1 MTNLS
6 ALVFDRPQAPSPL
19 WAKALLSLLGLFL
32 LAGLCWAFLAGAT
45 KNWEAV
51 WGYRV
56 VFWRGWVL
64 TVQLSAA
71 ALVLSLLIGTSA
83 ALLRRSTFLPFR
95 GLATLYI
102 ELVRG
107 MPLLVLLLFFYYV
120 VANPLGW
127 QDRLSA
133 GVIALSLF
141 SGAYIAEIVRAGI
154 GSVGASQR
162 ESARAIG
169 LTTIQTY
176 RFIVFP
182 QALRHSLP
190 PLAGQFAS
198 IIKDSSL
205 LSILGIAEFTL
216 AAQQVNS
223 ATFSTLES
231 FLPLA
236 VGYLILTI
244 PVSLASRFL
253 EHRLRFET

>member
-1 MTNLS
+1 MKLS
-6 ALVFDRPQAPSPL
+6 RIFFDRPGAPAYPGM
-19 WAKALLSLLGLFL
+19 KILLGLLTALVLSGICWFF
-32 LAGLCWAFLAGAT
+32 LAGLAT
-45 KNWEAV
+45 RWEAV
-51 WGYRV
+51 FKYRA
-56 VFWRGWVL
+56 VFWNGWLL
-64 TVQLSAA
+64 TLQLSAV
-71 ALVLSLLIGTSA
+71 ALVLSLVIGVLA
-83 ALLRRSTFLPFR
+83 ALARRSSFLPLR

-102 ELVRG
+102 EVIRG

-120 VANPLGW
+120 VADPLGW

-133 GVIALSLF
+133 GVFALSLF

-154 GSVGASQR
+154 GSVGISQR

-169 LTTIQTY
+169 LTTLQTY
-176 RFIVFP
+176 RFIIFP
-182 QALRHSLP
+182 QALRQSLP

-236 VGYLILTI
+236 VGYLVLTI
-244 PVSLASRFL
+244 PISLASRQL
-253 EHRLRFET
+253 EDRLKFDT

>member
-1 MTNLS
+1 MKISNLF
-6 ALVFDRPQAPSPL
+6 FDRPQEPAPS
-19 WAKALLSLLGLFL
+19 WAKVVLGFAGFVLLSLL
-32 LAGLCWAFLAGAT
+32 CWLFLAGAT
-45 KNWEAV
+45 KNWDAV

-56 VFWRGWVL
+56 VFWKGWLL
-64 TVQLSAA
+64 TVQLSAIS
-71 ALVLSLLIGTSA
+71 LVLSLLIGTA
-83 ALLRRSTFLPFR
+83 AAIGRRSAFLPLR
-95 GLATLYI
+95 GLATLYVEI
-102 ELVRG
+102 VRG
-107 MPLLVLLLFFYYV
+107 MPLLALLLFFYYV

-133 GVIALSLF
+133 GVVALSLF

-154 GSVGASQR
+154 GSVGASQL

-169 LTTIQTY
+169 LSTFQTY
-176 RFIVFP
+176 RFVIFP

-205 LSILGIAEFTL
+205 LSILGIAEFTM

-236 VGYLILTI
+236 IGYLVLTI
-244 PVSLASRFL
+244 PVSLASRWL
-253 EHRLRFET
+253 EHHLRFET

>member
-6 ALVFDRPQAPSPL
+6 HLVFDRPQAPTPV
-19 WAKALLSLLGLFL
+19 WAKVVLSLIGLLL
-32 LAGLCWAFLAGAT
+32 LAGLCVALLAGAT

-51 WGYRV
+51 WGYRA
-56 VFWRGWVL
+56 VFWKGWIL

-83 ALLRRSTFLPFR
+83 ALARRSTFLPLR
-95 GLATLYI
+95 GVATLYV

-107 MPLLVLLLFFYYV
+107 MPLLVLLLFFYYA
-120 VANPLGW
+120 VANLLGW

-169 LTTIQTY
+169 LTPFQTY

-244 PVSLASRFL
+244 PVSLVARFL

>member
-6 ALVFDRPQAPSPL
+6 SLVFDRPQAPTPF
-19 WAKALLSLLGLFL
+19 WAKVVLSVFGLLL
-32 LAGLCWAFLAGAT
+32 LAALCVALLAGAT

-56 VFWRGWVL
+56 VFWKGWIM
-64 TVQLSAA
+64 TVQLSAI
-71 ALVLSLLIGTSA
+71 ALVLSLLFGTAA
-83 ALLRRSTFLPFR
+83 ALARRSTFLPLK

-107 MPLLVLLLFFYYV
+107 MPLLVVLLFGFYV
-120 VANPLGW
+120 IADALGY
-127 QDRLSA
+127 QERISA

-169 LTTIQTY
+169 LTTLQTY

-205 LSILGIAEFTL
+205 LSILAIPEFTL

-244 PVSLASRFL
+244 PVSLASRLL

>member
-1 MTNLS
+1 VKFSTL
-6 ALVFDRPQAPSPL
+6 LFDRPQAPAPT
-19 WAKALLSLLGLFL
+19 WVKVGLSLIGFL
-32 LAGLCWAFLAGAT
+32 ILSAVCWAFLAGST
-45 KNWEAV
+45 KNWQAV
-51 WGYRV
+51 WEYRL
-56 VFWRGWVL
+56 VFWKGWL
-64 TVQLSAA
+64 MTVGLSAV
-71 ALVLSLLIGTSA
+71 ALVLSLIIGTAA
-83 ALLRRSTFLPFR
+83 ALARRSTFLPLR
-95 GLATLYI
+95 GAATLYV

-107 MPLLVLLLFFYYV
+107 MPLLALLLFFYYV
-120 VANPLGW
+120 VADPLGW

-133 GVIALSLF
+133 GVFALSLF

-169 LTTIQTY
+169 LTPFQTY

-205 LSILGIAEFTL
+205 LSILGIGEFTM
-216 AAQQVNS
+216 AAQQINS

-244 PVSLASRFL
+244 PVSLGARYL